1 MKKVYRNCSNH
12 ALLYAVAMKISV
24 ALHDVRSA
32 HNVGSVFRTA
42 DAAGVGMSGG
52 TIFLCGYTPAPLD
65 RFGRP
70 RADIAKVA
78 LGAEK
83 NIHWESAAHTL
94 DVIKKFR
101 AAGGYVVAIEQGEQ
115 AVHITKV
122 AEHIAQKPEVLFV
135 FGNETTGLPADIL
148 KICDT
153 VAYIP
158 MRGEKESLNVS
169 VSVAVALYL
178 TLPDRS

>member
-1 MKKVYRNCSNH
+1 
-12 ALLYAVAMKISV
+12 MKISL

-42 DAAGVGMSGG
+42 DAAGVGKSGG

-83 NIHWESAAHTL
+83 YIQWESAPDSL

-101 AAGGYVVAIEQGEQ
+101 AAGGFVVALEQSER
-115 AVHITKV
+115 AVHVKN
-122 AEHIAQKPEVLFV
+122 IADTIAKKSEVLFV
-135 FGNETTGLPADIL
+135 FGNETQGLPPEVL
-148 KICDT
+148 KCCDA
-153 VAYIP
+153 VASIP

-169 VSVAVALYL
+169 VSVGIALYL
-178 TLPDRS
+178 TLPETL